1 MSDELSP
8 DEIALYDRQI
18 RLWGTSTQLKLRSTK
33 ILLINLGAIGSEIV
47 KNLVLGGIN
56 TIEILDNSTI
66 KPQDFAAQFFLPN
79 EEDSACIGQLK
90 LPLVIEKI
98 RELNNRVNLSINT
111 DMTIDQLESN
121 YLKKF
126 DLIIAT
132 EINNKSE
139 IFQLNKLTRN
149 LNIPMYL
156 TGMHGLF
163 GYIITDLI
171 EHESILTKPKGNV
184 ARQSG
189 VQLSPNKTII
199 NVTSTNN
206 NDHDNN
212 NDNGSGKNELITI
225 KDQFV
230 PIDSIFVS
238 KKLPT
243 QFTKKQLTKKI
254 SPILPLIFALFEIDL
269 PTIDNKEVLPSIDIE
284 ILKAKSIEICH
295 KFEIPHEIIT
305 QQYYEMFSKCAFTEF
320 APISA
325 ILGGTV
331 AQDVIQF
338 LSGKESPI
346 NNVLVLDSI
355 TLEMPIY
362 LL

>member
-1 MSDELSP
+1 MSEQLSA

-33 ILLINLGAIGSEIV
+33 ILVINLGAIGSEIV

-66 KPQDFAAQFFLPN
+66 QPQDFAAQFFLPN
-79 EEDSACIGQLK
+79 NDAKVNENGDGGSGDESSYIGQLK

-111 DMTIDQLESN
+111 DMTIDQLN
-121 YLKKF
+121 G
-126 DLIIAT
+126 DD
-132 EINNKSE
+132 
-139 IFQLNKLTRN
+139 

-171 EHESILTKPKGNV
+171 EHESIVTKPKGNV
-184 ARQSG
+184 SRQSG

-199 NVTSTNN
+199 NVTTHSSSSSSTTTTTT
-206 NDHDNN
+206 
-212 NDNGSGKNELITI
+212 NDNEGSGSGKNELITI

-230 PIDSIFVS
+230 PIESIFVS

-243 QFTKKQLTKKI
+243 QLTKKQLTKKL
-254 SPILPLIFALFEIDL
+254 SPVLPLIFTLFEIER
-269 PTIDNKEVLPSIDIE
+269 PTIDKNTEPNLPSIDIE
-284 ILKAKSIEICH
+284 LLKQKSLEICH
-295 KFEIPHEIIT
+295 KFEIPQEIIT
-305 QQYYEMFSKCAFTEF
+305 EQYYEMFSRCAFTEF

-325 ILGGTV
+325 IVGGTV
-331 AQDVIQF
+331 AQDVIQY

-346 NNVLVLDSI
+346 NNVLILDSI

>member
-1 MSDELSP
+1 
-8 DEIALYDRQI
+8 
-18 RLWGTSTQLKLRSTK
+18 
-33 ILLINLGAIGSEIV
+33 
-47 KNLVLGGIN
+47 
-56 TIEILDNSTI
+56 
-66 KPQDFAAQFFLPN
+66 
-79 EEDSACIGQLK
+79 
-90 LPLVIEKI
+90 
-98 RELNNRVNLSINT
+98 
-111 DMTIDQLESN
+111 MTIDQLESN